1 MMLLFA
7 VCAALA
13 EPLPG
18 TFSVAPD
25 PRDTVQQTR
34 SQERDVLD
42 ELAQID
48 QDLAGI
54 AAEVVSLQERRDD
67 LEQRQ
72 RSLRE
77 DLAAA
82 EGDLQEH
89 RDAIAGWVRALY
101 YLHRQGLAR
110 IIFGAEDPAD
120 LRRRSTYLLAIIAA
134 DAQRFDDFRAATAKR
149 QAALSNLEGGI
160 ADINALGAELQLKE
174 AELKEQRGRKMEL
187 LNEIRSR
194 RELALSVMQEM
205 NRSRTSFGGSGG
217 GSWSGWG
224 GGQQDSRPANNNG
237 GGGNTWGGLDDA
249 WSGSAQPRCNNAGSF
264 QAARGQLPWPSD
276 GQLVRGMGT
285 YTDPQTG
292 QRERSSGLY
301 ISNRV
306 GAPVYAVYGGTV
318 DIAEYLRGY
327 GYTVAIQ
334 HGAYST
340 VYAQL
345 NGLRVRKGQEIC
357 PGDLIGNVGES
368 GYTQAG
374 QGMLLFEIRY
384 HKTPQ
389 DPMTWL
395 EDR

>member
-1 MMLLFA
+1 MILTLTLA
-7 VCAALA
+7 LCAALA

-48 QDLAGI
+48 QDLAAI
-54 AAEVVSLQERRDD
+54 AAEVVALQQRRDD

-72 RSLRE
+72 RALRE

-101 YLHRQGLAR
+101 FLHRQGLAR

-120 LRRRSTYLLAIIAA
+120 LRRRSTYLLAIITA
-134 DAQRFDDFRAATAKR
+134 DAQRFDDFRAATARRK
-149 QAALSNLEGGI
+149 AALDNLEGGI

-187 LNEIRSR
+187 LTEIRSR

-205 NRSRTSFGGSGG
+205 NRSRTSSGG
-217 GSWSGWG
+217 WSGWG
-224 GGQQDSRPANNNG
+224 GGAQPQGAATAP
-237 GGGNTWGGLDDA
+237 TWGGLDDT
-249 WSGSAQPRCNNAGSF
+249 WSSSAQPRCNNAGSF

-276 GQLVRGMGT
+276 GELVRGIGP

-306 GAPVYAVYGGTV
+306 GAPVYATYGGTV

-327 GYTVAIQ
+327 GYTVAIE

-389 DPMTWL
+389 DPLSWL